1 MIRLTLSRPFSRDD
15 GLQRLL
21 LALACLLFLLALV
34 LPLGQILQTALF
46 DEQGNFAGLDNLRRY
61 LLTPSLLYSLTNTLT
76 MGVLVTFIVTGLAF
90 IYAYAITRTRMPGRG
105 LFKVLA
111 MMPILAPSLLP
122 AISLV
127 YLFGNQGMLRH
138 WLLGESIYGPIGIVL
153 GLSFW
158 AFPHAV
164 MLLSTAMGATDGRLF
179 EACRVLRGGPV
190 RAFFQVT
197 LPGIKYALLST
208 LMVVFTMVITDFGVP
223 KVIGGQYPVLATD
236 IYKQVVGQQNFAM
249 GALISTLLLLPAL
262 LAFLADG
269 WLQRRNKSLIDSRSQ
284 PYHPAPNR
292 WRDGLLLGYCSLI
305 ALALLAV
312 IGMAAY
318 ASVVQFWPYNLSL
331 TLNHYGF
338 DLIDGWQAYGNSLKL
353 AGMTALFGTL
363 CIFLTAYLVEK
374 GQGQSGWRKLLHGLA
389 MIPLAV
395 PGLVLGLAYIFFFN
409 RPDNPLNLLYGGM
422 TLLVVSTVMH
432 FYTVG
437 HLTAI
442 TALKQLP
449 AEIEAIAASLKVSRF
464 KAMLRVSLPMC
475 LPAVLDVAI
484 YLFVNAMTTV
494 SAVVFLYGPDTMLAS
509 IAVLNLDDSGNIAPA
524 AAMAMLIFI
533 TALIARLLH
542 MAASHGLLRLT
553 QSWRQTT

>member
-1 MIRLTLSRPFSRDD
+1 MISLSLPRPLSRDD
-15 GLQRLL
+15 KLQRGLLL
-21 LALACLLFLLALV
+21 LACVLFLLALV
-34 LPLGQILQTALF
+34 LPLGQILHTALV
-46 DEQGNFAGLDNLRRY
+46 DDQGRFAGLDNIRRY
-61 LLTPSLLYSLTNTLT
+61 LTTPALGHSLLNTLT
-76 MGVLVTFIVTGLAF
+76 MGLLVTGLVTGLAF
-90 IYAYAITRTRMPGRG
+90 LYAYGLTRTRLPART
-105 LFKVLA
+105 LFKVVA
-111 MMPILAPSLLP
+111 MVPILAPSLLP
-122 AISLV
+122 AISLI
-127 YLFGNQGMLRH
+127 YLFGNQGILRH
-138 WLLGESIYGPIGIVL
+138 WLGGESIYGPIGIVL

-223 KVIGGQYPVLATD
+223 KVIGGQYSMLATD
-236 IYKQVVGQQNFAM
+236 IYKQVVGQQNFTM

-262 LAFLADG
+262 LAFAADS
-269 WLQRRNKSLIDSRSQ
+269 WLQRRNKQLIDSRSQ
-284 PYHPAPNR
+284 PYQPEPNA
-292 WRDGLLLGYCSLI
+292 WRDGFFLLFCSLM
-305 ALALLAV
+305 ALALLGV
-312 IGMAAY
+312 IAMAAY
-318 ASVVQFWPYNLSL
+318 ASLVQFWPYNLSL
-331 TLNHYGF
+331 SLDHYRF
-338 DLIDGWQAYGNSLKL
+338 DLIDGWQAYGNSLRMASL
-353 AGMTALFGTL
+353 TALFGTL
-363 CIFLTAYLVEK
+363 IIFLAAYLVEK
-374 GQGQSGWRKLLHGLA
+374 GQGQGGLRKLLHGLA
-389 MIPLAV
+389 MVPLAV

-409 RPDNPLNLLYGGM
+409 QPGNPLKVLYGGM
-422 TLLVVSTVMH
+422 TLLVVSTIVH

-449 AEIEAIAASLKVSRF
+449 AEIEAVAASLRISRF
-464 KAMLRVSLPMC
+464 RAMWRISLPMC

-494 SAVVFLYGPDTMLAS
+494 SVVVFLYGPDTMLAS

-533 TALIARLLH
+533 TALGAKLLH
-542 MAASHGLLRLT
+542 LAASRGLLRLT
-553 QSWRQTT
+553 QGWRQP